1 MNTVTYTEA
10 RNSFASTIDR
20 VVENHTPIIITRQ
33 KKESVVIIS
42 LEDFNSYQETIYLMQ
57 SQNNAKR
64 LNKSILELENGLG
77 FEKDLIE

>member
-1 MNTVTYTEA
+1 MNTITYTEA

-20 VVENHTPIIITRQ
+20 VVENHTPTIITRQ

-57 SQNNAKR
+57 SRNNSEK
-64 LNKSILELENGLG
+64 LNQSISELENGLG